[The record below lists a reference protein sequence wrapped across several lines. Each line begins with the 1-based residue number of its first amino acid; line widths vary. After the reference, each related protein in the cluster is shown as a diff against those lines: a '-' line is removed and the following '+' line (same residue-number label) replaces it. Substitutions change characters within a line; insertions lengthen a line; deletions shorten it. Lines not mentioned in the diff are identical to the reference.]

1 MGLKQFAAKI
11 FAKYIVQQ
19 TAQWANNPVAT
30 QEAVFKSLIKNA
42 AQTQFGK
49 DHDFAEI

>member
-19 TAQWANNPVAT
+19 TAQWANEPIAT
-30 QEAVFKSLIKNA
+30 QEAVFAALI
-42 AQTQFGK
+42 AQARHTVWERPRF
-49 DHDFAEI
+49 